1 MEREEQPLEE
11 DIVGAEE
18 RNAQA
23 DDAEDDEEEEDGTV
37 KLSSPWFSSTSSLD
51 SSEVES
57 ALDGKLK
64 VEEGGEVIRLGRIIG
79 FGRVPL
85 MG

>member
-1 MEREEQPLEE
+1 VGRLEREELPLEE

-23 DDAEDDEEEEDGTV
+23 DDAEDDEEEEDSTV
-37 KLSSPWFSSTSSLD
+37 KLSFPWFSSTSSLD

-57 ALDGKLK
+57 ALSQGMFWMANSRLK
-64 VEEGGEVIRLGRIIG
+64 KVVR
-79 FGRVPL
+79 
-85 MG
+85 